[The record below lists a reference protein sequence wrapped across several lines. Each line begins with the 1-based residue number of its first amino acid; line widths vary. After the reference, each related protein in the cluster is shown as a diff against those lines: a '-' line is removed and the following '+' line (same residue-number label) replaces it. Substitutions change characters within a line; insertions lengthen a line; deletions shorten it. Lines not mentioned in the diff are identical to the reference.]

1 MNKSIFKKHVWFTA
15 IILLMIGM
23 SLLVQCAEYL
33 YPIALLELGDQQLL
47 YVLHQRSFDNPELW
61 LWNPVTKIA
70 RKATLSVYNPA
81 GLQIIGGNKGFSF
94 VDNGRIR
101 FKMFNTSTFDTIV
114 PDKPLYNISV
124 HHWLNDSICYLSAL
138 YRENYGIFLAT
149 QQGHIEPLVL
159 QPNFDYKDPAICNNS
174 LFYIEQS
181 IADVDTPSASY
192 RILKKKISRSTPHE
206 TSMTIDHATQEL
218 VNDCGARPAAFL
230 RMISEQEGFF
240 IEHPAL
246 IYTHHSMIPCA
257 YQHLVGGRQGWEKR
271 TLFDFHIPA
280 HLAFPEH
287 DGCLSESLLPL
298 MPKYHE
304 GAILFCDSRGFEDD
318 SLSVIRRKAVS
329 LDVYV
334 YLMHRNITLKLSH
347 ARPGEFFFAPIVV
360 GRTIYYGG
368 TVQEEGEAEEPDI
381 SFLRNRNL
389 EWHFDL
395 PSVDLD
401 IVLSFS

>member
-1 MNKSIFKKHVWFTA
+1 MNKPIFKKHLWFTT

-33 YPIALLELGDQQLL
+33 YPIALLDLGDQKLL
-47 YVLHQRSFDNPELW
+47 YVLHQSSFDSPELW
-61 LWNPVTKIA
+61 LWNPVTKVA
-70 RKATLSVYNPA
+70 RKAVLSVYNPA

-101 FKMFNTSTFDTIV
+101 LKMFNTSAFDTIV
-114 PDKPLYNISV
+114 PDKPLHNISV
-124 HHWLNDSICYLSAL
+124 HHWLSDASCYLSAL

-149 QQGHIEPLVL
+149 QQGHIEPLVV
-159 QPNFDYKDPAICNNS
+159 QPGFDYKDPTICGDS
-174 LFYIEQS
+174 LFYIEQTIEDS
-181 IADVDTPSASY
+181 QIAAVSY
-192 RILKKKISRSTPHE
+192 RILKKRVSRSTAPQ
-206 TSMTIDHATQEL
+206 TLITIDHAIQEL
-218 VNDCGARPAAFL
+218 VSDHGTKPAAFL

-246 IYTHHSMIPCA
+246 IYTHHSMIPCG
-257 YQHLVGGRQGWEKR
+257 YQHLLREGQEWTQK

-280 HLAFPEH
+280 HLVFPEH

-298 MPKYHE
+298 MPRHYE
-304 GAILFCDSRGFEDD
+304 GSILFCDSRGFEDE

-334 YLMHRNITLKLSH
+334 YLMQSNTTLKLSH
-347 ARPGEFFFAPIVV
+347 ARPGEFFFAPIIV
-360 GRTIYYGG
+360 GRTIFYGG
-368 TVQEEGEAEEPDI
+368 TVQEEMEPEEPI
-381 SFLRNRNL
+381 SFLRNRSL
-389 EWHFDL
+389 EWTFDL

-401 IVLSFS
+401 VVLSFS